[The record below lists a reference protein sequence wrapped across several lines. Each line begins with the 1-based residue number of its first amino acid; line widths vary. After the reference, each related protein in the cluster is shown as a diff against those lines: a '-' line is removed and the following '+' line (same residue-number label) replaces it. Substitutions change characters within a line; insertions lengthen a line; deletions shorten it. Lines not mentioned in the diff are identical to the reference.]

1 MNGEV
6 ITGTREIHEKL
17 LALKDGQV
25 RVDRWR
31 ADDGGTDLSV
41 VGKLDHDDE
50 YADDE
55 HEDCSWIV
63 SIDTDTYAI
72 FKISHVQELNELR
85 GVGWV
90 VML

>member
-1 MNGEV
+1 MNE
-6 ITGTREIHEKL
+6 IREQSEIHEKL
-17 LALKDGQV
+17 LALEGGQV

-31 ADDGGTDLSV
+31 AEEGGSDVSV

-55 HEDCSWIV
+55 HDDCSFIV
-63 SIDTDTYAI
+63 ALDTDTYAI
-72 FKISHVQELNELR
+72 FKIGHVQELSESP

-90 VML
+90 VVL